1 MLGALPRDAQTDQD
15 HPVIEG
21 RIDMNAA
28 QMSHFLK
35 VTGNGS
41 EQAGIDALV
50 DVGYSGGFPAGRN
63 VGRIEGVF
71 VSAVAATVGG
81 LVAWGISSFR
91 KHRAEAR
98 NKGRKYIEDMKGE
111 SSDGDLCKLRSDS
124 QG

>member
-1 MLGALPRDAQTDQD
+1 
-15 HPVIEG
+15 
-21 RIDMNAA
+21 MNAS

-50 DVGYSGGFPAGRN
+50 DIGYSKGFPAGRN
-63 VGRIEGVF
+63 VGRVEGV
-71 VSAVAATVGG
+71 VASAIATAVCG

-98 NKGRKYIEDMKGE
+98 IKGRKYIEDMKGG
-111 SSDGDLCKLRSDS
+111 SNDGDVC
-124 QG
+124 

>member
-1 MLGALPRDAQTDQD
+1 
-15 HPVIEG
+15 
-21 RIDMNAA
+21 MNAS

-50 DVGYSGGFPAGRN
+50 DIGYSEGFPAGRN
-63 VGRIEGVF
+63 IGRIEGIIA
-71 VSAVAATVGG
+71 SAGAAAVGG
-81 LVAWGISSFR
+81 LLAWGFSSFR
-91 KHRAEAR
+91 RHRAEAR

-111 SSDGDLCKLRSDS
+111 SNDGDVCKLWSDS